1 LSQALQRGALSRRE
15 VLRLALGAGA
25 FALLPGAIRAQSRS
39 RFVDYPFQLGVASGY
54 PTAMDSRLWTRLAPS
69 PLADDGGM
77 GADEQIEVHL
87 GSGRGLCISAPWCV
101 RAR

>member
-1 LSQALQRGALSRRE
+1 MSQSRVFERLSQALQQGALSRRE

-54 PTAMDSRLWTRLAPS
+54 PTASGFTLWTRLAPS
-69 PLADDGGM
+69 PLALLTGG
-77 GADEQIEVHL
+77 
-87 GSGRGLCISAPWCV
+87 GRDF
-101 RAR
+101 R